1 MTPKSKRNRKK
12 REGVGRQTTMLSSLD
27 QFSSGWL
34 ELSGR

>member
-1 MTPKSKRNRKK
+1 MTTRPKENKDLLRGK
-12 REGVGRQTTMLSSLD
+12 GRTTMLSSLD

>member
-1 MTPKSKRNRKK
+1 MTTESKINRRK
-12 REGVGRQTTMLSSLD
+12 REGVGRHTTMLSSLD